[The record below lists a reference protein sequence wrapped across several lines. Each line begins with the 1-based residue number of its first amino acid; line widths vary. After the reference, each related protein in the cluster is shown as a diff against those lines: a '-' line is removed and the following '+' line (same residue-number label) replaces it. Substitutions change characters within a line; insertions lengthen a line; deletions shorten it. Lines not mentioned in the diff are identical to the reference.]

1 MTIEPRDDMRRSVA
15 SMMTVSVTCA
25 VSAKTHEVR
34 EDDLVPAARAGRFPT
49 LCGETIM
56 AASMAEPDERR
67 CPRCTELL
75 GDDMAQR
82 RAGLLRRMVGR

>member
-1 MTIEPRDDMRRSVA
+1 
-15 SMMTVSVTCA
+15 MMTVSVTCA

-67 CPRCTELL
+67 CPRCIELL
-75 GDDMAQR
+75 DDDMAAAPSR
-82 RAGLLRRMVGR
+82 SPAAHGRALSPPSAR

>member
-1 MTIEPRDDMRRSVA
+1 
-15 SMMTVSVTCA
+15 MTVSVTCA

-67 CPRCTELL
+67 CPRCIELL
-75 GDDMAQR
+75 GDDMVER
-82 RAGLLRRMVGR
+82 RAGLLRRLVGR

>member
-1 MTIEPRDDMRRSVA
+1 MSIEPRDEMRRSVA
-15 SMMTVSVTCA
+15 ATTVSVTCA
-25 VSAKTHEVR
+25 VSARTHEVR

-67 CPRCTELL
+67 CPRCAELV
-75 GDDMAQR
+75 DDGVAER
-82 RAGLLRRMVGR
+82 PAGLLRRLVGR

>member
-1 MTIEPRDDMRRSVA
+1 
-15 SMMTVSVTCA
+15 MMTVSVTCA

-67 CPRCTELL
+67 CPRCIELL
-75 GDDMAQR
+75 GDDVAAR
-82 RAGLLRRMVGR
+82 RPVSCGASSGADLPPGRHWFVP